1 MGALANAGGDTRT
14 ETPALAFA
22 ITRAAHLSYDH
33 SMNRDQQGHGVGI
46 PVRPGY
52 AGPEPDASGNIH
64 KGFSNRNR
72 KAQNPQTLLLLLQ
85 WYLDLALELGK
96 LLNIQLHPLKNKL
109 VDPQ

>member
-72 KAQNPQTLLLLLQ
+72 KAQNST
-85 WYLDLALELGK
+85 DTTFAASTVSGSGSRTG
-96 LLNIQLHPLKNKL
+96 
-109 VDPQ
+109 